1 MMINYYLIVINII
14 GLIICFIDKRKAIK
28 NKYRIPENILMM
40 ISLIGGCFGFFLGMI
55 LFKHKTR
62 KSKFYISI
70 PLIIIMWIIILKEIC

>member
-1 MMINYYLIVINII
+1 MINYYLIVINII

>member
-1 MMINYYLIVINII
+1 MMINYYLVIINIL

-28 NKYRIPENILMM
+28 NKYRIPENMLMM

-55 LFKHKTR
+55 LFRHKIR